1 MIRRSRFQVSGFVPA
16 TARSGRGRAGCWIGL
31 LALAIVM
38 VDSGRAASAQAP
50 TGSSTNSTAPRTRV
64 VLLIG
69 EDEYHTWETL
79 PEFARTELEPRGFD
93 VRIVQQD
100 AADKHRFS
108 DLKKALPGADLL
120 LVSVRR
126 RALPKEDLDLV
137 RDHIAQGRPV
147 VGIRTASHAFAPAAE
162 AADRGDRWPDF
173 DEKVLGGNYHGHH
186 GSGPVTVLKP
196 VPSAAT
202 DPILVGVSFE
212 NFTSVA
218 SLYLNSPLRPN
229 ARPLVMGTI
238 PGKPEEPVAWT
249 HFAGSNRARV
259 FYTSLGHTEDF
270 KSAAF
275 RRLLLN
281 GMYWAMGRPTSDV
294 TTVPGPAAAQPRAEV
309 YEKLVPPKPALTP
322 AESAR
327 RFNVVEG
334 LEVELV
340 LSEPEIAQPLQ
351 LSFDER
357 GRLWVV
363 EYRQYPAPA
372 GLTMV
377 SHDQYWRAVY
387 DKVPPPPPRHFKG
400 ADRVSIHEDTDG
412 NGTYDRHTVFV
423 DGLNIATSVARGR
436 GGVWVLNPPYLLFYP
451 DRDGDDH
458 PDADPEVHLEG
469 FGLEDTHSVAN
480 SLRWGPDGWLYA
492 AQGSTVSGRIH
503 RPGSTNEPIHTL
515 GQNIWRYHPETR
527 RYEVFA
533 EGGGNAFGV
542 EIDDQ
547 GRIFSGHNG
556 GNTRGFHY
564 VQGGYLQKGFEKHGQ
579 LSNPYAFGYFPPM
592 PHHDVERFTHTF
604 LIYGG
609 GALSGAFDG
618 RLFGIEPMQGRVV
631 MSEMEREGTTF
642 RTKDVGYA
650 LRSADPWFKP
660 VDIKHG
666 PDGAIYIADWYD
678 FQVNHWRNY
687 QGNMDAGN
695 GRVYR
700 LKAAGAKP
708 GRPTDLG
715 QFSTDALID
724 ALDHGNRWVRQT
736 ALRLLADRQDPGAPA
751 KLRQRF
757 ARAEGQGALETL
769 WALHVTGGMNAE
781 VAERAL
787 AHAQPHVREWAVRLL
802 GDAGRVTDAQA
813 AALSEMAARD
823 PDAEVRL
830 QLAATAR
837 RLPAVQ
843 GLPVVRRLMER
854 DEDAADA
861 RQPLMVWWA
870 LEARAERDRDA
881 VIGLLDDPGIWNRS
895 MMTNHLLE
903 RLMRRFAAAGSAEDF
918 KACTELLRRA
928 PSAIAREKLVAGFEA
943 AFRERSLA
951 GLPASLLEAVAKAG
965 GGSLALQLRTGRPG
979 AETEALELMV
989 DEKAEPS
996 RRTQVIQTVGEL
1008 KLAKA
1013 LPALFTA
1020 MNSEKEP
1027 VRIAALAALQPF
1039 DDPAIGEKVV
1049 SALPAMSATVRV
1061 AALNLL
1067 ATRGAWALRLAR
1079 AAESKQVDP
1088 AWVGKDIV
1096 RQIKQH
1102 KVAELAD
1109 VVVRVW
1115 PHSGRPSTADMEGQI
1130 QRIAATARA
1139 GTGDPFAGRKLF
1151 TASCGVCHKLFN
1163 VGGSIGPDLTP
1174 FRRDDL
1180 EALLLS
1186 IVNPS
1191 AEIREGYENFQ
1202 VETRDE
1208 RSLTGFVVRQDDRA
1222 VVLRGLDGQDVVL
1235 QRGEI
1240 AELRPAGLSLMPE
1253 GLLENMGDQE
1263 LRDLFA
1269 YLRSSQPLVN

>member
-1 MIRRSRFQVSGFVPA
+1 MIASLRFADGTRWKLGRWRWSAQWLLMVLFSGWWGAF
-16 TARSGRGRAGCWIGL
+16 
-31 LALAIVM
+31 
-38 VDSGRAASAQAP
+38 AQAP
-50 TGSSTNSTAPRTRV
+50 APPAAAAASTRPRLV
-64 VLLIG
+64 MLIG

-79 PEFARTELEPRGFD
+79 PEFARTELEPRGFE
-93 VRIVQQD
+93 VRIVTSD
-100 AADKHRFS
+100 AADKHRFPA
-108 DLKKALPGADLL
+108 LKEALPGADLL
-120 LVSVRR
+120 LISVRR
-126 RALPKEDLDLV
+126 RALPKEQLNLV
-137 RDHIAQGRPV
+137 RAHVAEGRPV
-147 VGIRTASHAFAPAAE
+147 VGVRTASHAFSPAVE
-162 AADRGDRWPDF
+162 ASDKGDRWPEF
-173 DEKVLGGNYHGHH
+173 DGQVLGGNYHGHH
-186 GSGPVTVLKP
+186 GTGPVTVLKP
-196 VPSAAT
+196 APASAA
-202 DPILVGVSFE
+202 DPILAGVTFDG
-212 NFTSVA
+212 FTSVG
-218 SLYLNSPLRPN
+218 SLYLNSPLQPD
-229 ARPLVMGTI
+229 ARPLVWGGI

-249 HFAGSNRARV
+249 HLAGPRQARV
-259 FYTSLGHTEDF
+259 FYTSLGHPEDF
-270 KSAAF
+270 KSGAF

-281 GMYWAMGRPTSDV
+281 GLTWAMGRS
-294 TTVPGPAAAQPRAEV
+294 TVEVVPVSTPPRAEV
-309 YEKLVPPKPALTP
+309 YEKLVPAKPALTP
-322 AESAR
+322 EESAR

-377 SHDQYWRAVY
+377 SHDQFWRAVY

-400 ADRVSIHEDTDG
+400 ADRVSIHEDTNGDG
-412 NGTYDRHTVFV
+412 SYDRHTVFV
-423 DGLNIATSVARGR
+423 DGLNIATSVAKGR

-458 PDADPEVHLEG
+458 PDSDPEVRLEG

-492 AQGSTVSGRIH
+492 AQGSTVSGRI
-503 RPGSTNEPIHTL
+503 RQPGSTQQPIHTL
-515 GQNIWRYHPETR
+515 GQNIWRYHPESR

-547 GRIFSGHNG
+547 GRIYSGHNG

-618 RLFGIEPMQGRVV
+618 RLFGVEPMQGRVV
-631 MSEMEREGTTF
+631 MSELARDGTSF
-642 RTKDVGYA
+642 RTKDIGYA

-666 PDGAIYIADWYD
+666 PDGAIYLADWYD

-700 LKAAGAKP
+700 LKAAGSKP
-708 GRPTDLG
+708 GKPTDLG
-715 QFSTDALID
+715 QFSTAALID

-736 ALRLLADRQDPGAPA
+736 ALRLLADRRDPAAPEE
-751 KLRQRF
+751 LRHRF
-757 ARAEGQGALETL
+757 AKVDGQGALETL
-769 WALHVTGGMNAE
+769 WALHLTDGLTPDLAL
-781 VAERAL
+781 RAL
-787 AHAQPHVREWAVRLL
+787 EHPDPHVREWTVRLL
-802 GDAGRVTDAQA
+802 GDGGVLTEAQA
-813 AALSEMAARD
+813 AACGALASREPD
-823 PDAEVRL
+823 PEVRL

-837 RLPAVQ
+837 RLPAPQ
-843 GLPVVRRLMER
+843 GLPVVQRLIER
-854 DEDAADA
+854 DEDATDP
-861 RQPLMVWWA
+861 RQPLMIWWA
-870 LEARAERDRDA
+870 MEARADRDREA
-881 VIGLLDDPGIWNRS
+881 LIGLLDGPGLWNRP
-895 MMTNHLLE
+895 MMTHHLLE
-903 RLMRRFAAAGSAEDF
+903 RLMRRFAAAGSVEDL
-918 KACTELLRRA
+918 KACTELFRRA
-928 PSAIAREKLVAGFEA
+928 PSAAAREKLVAGFEA

-951 GLPASLLEAVAKAG
+951 GLPASLLEAVSQAG
-965 GGSLALQLRTGRPG
+965 GGSLALQLRTGRAG
-979 AETEALELMV
+979 ADIEALALIV
-989 DEKAEPS
+989 DEKAEPA

-1008 KLAKA
+1008 KMAKA
-1013 LPALFTA
+1013 LPALFQTVA
-1020 MNSEKEP
+1020 SEREP
-1027 VRIAALAALQPF
+1027 VRIAALAALQSF

-1049 SALPAMSATVRV
+1049 TALPAMPATVRV

-1067 ATRGAWALRLAR
+1067 ASRGAWALRLTR
-1079 AAESKQVDP
+1079 AAEAKQVDP

-1096 RQIKQH
+1096 RQMKQH
-1102 KVAELAD
+1102 KVAELAEALA
-1109 VVVRVW
+1109 RVW
-1115 PHSGRPSTADMEGQI
+1115 PHSGRPSTVDMERQI
-1130 QRIAATARA
+1130 QRIAATVRA

-1151 TASCGVCHKLFN
+1151 TAACGVCHKLFDR
-1163 VGGSIGPDLTP
+1163 GGSIGPDLTP

-1180 EALLLS
+1180 DALLLS
-1186 IVNPS
+1186 VVNPS
-1191 AEIREGYENFQ
+1191 AEIREGYENFS

-1222 VVLRGLDGQDVVL
+1222 VVLRGMDGQDVVL
-1235 QRGEI
+1235 QRAEI
-1240 AELRPAGLSLMPE
+1240 AELRPAGMSLMPE
-1253 GLLENMGDQE
+1253 GLVESLGDQE
-1263 LRDLFA
+1263 VRDLFA
-1269 YLRSSQPLVN
+1269 YVRSSQPLVN